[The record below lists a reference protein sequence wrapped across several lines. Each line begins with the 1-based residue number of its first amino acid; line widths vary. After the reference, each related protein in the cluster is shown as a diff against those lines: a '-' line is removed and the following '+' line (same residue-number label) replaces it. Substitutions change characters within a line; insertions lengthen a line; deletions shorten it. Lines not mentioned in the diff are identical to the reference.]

1 MGNNVIELIG
11 LFIVERD
18 GEAELQR
25 DNLNDD
31 REGDAMTAVAA
42 AVAAADDTALV
53 VQSRRASRRQRRGW

>member
-1 MGNNVIELIG
+1 MGNNVIKLIG
-11 LFIVERD
+11 VLIVERD

-25 DNLNDD
+25 DNLNED

-53 VQSRRASRRQRRGW
+53 VQSRRASRRQ